1 MRDVSVYKQ
10 RLLARKAELVE
21 RLFKIEDQ
29 LDDTPNPDAEERA
42 VEREDDEM
50 LEGLGNAGKQELQKI
65 ENALSRI
72 QKGTFGICVKCGD
85 EISDARLDIVAY
97 AVKCRH
103 CM

>member
-1 MRDVSVYKQ
+1 MRDLEIYKK
-10 RLLARKAELVE
+10 RLLARKAELDA
-21 RLFKIEDQ
+21 RLHKIEDQ

-50 LEGLGNAGKQELQKI
+50 LEGLGNAGLKELEKI
-65 ENALSRI
+65 DNALSRMEN
-72 QKGTFGICVKCGD
+72 GTFGICANCGE

-97 AVKCRH
+97 ATKCRH

>member
-1 MRDVSVYKQ
+1 MRDLSIYKE
-10 RLLARKAELVE
+10 RLLARKAELDE
-21 RLFKIEDQ
+21 RLHKIEDQ

-50 LEGLGNAGKQELQKI
+50 LEGLGNEGLKELKKISAALARI
-65 ENALSRI
+65 END
-72 QKGTFGICVKCGD
+72 TFGVCINCGD

-97 AVKCRH
+97 AVMCRH